1 MFTGIVEATGKVESA
16 GGRTVTISSSL
27 EGLEVGDSIA
37 VDGVCVTITTLRDG
51 DFTADFSE
59 ETLERTTLGGLTF
72 GQRVNL
78 ERPLPAM
85 GRLGGHIVQG
95 HVDGRGTVVSM
106 EGTILTVELPEGL
119 ERYAI
124 EKGSIAV
131 DGVSLT
137 IATIGHRTRTFSVA
151 LVPYTIEETN
161 LGERSAGDE
170 VNIEVDLVAK
180 YVEKLMEAR

>member
-1 MFTGIVEATGKVESA
+1 MFTGIIEATGKVVRADSRSLSVSTSLRELEA
-16 GGRTVTISSSL
+16 GQSIS
-27 EGLEVGDSIA
+27 
-37 VDGVCVTITTLRDG
+37 VDGVCLTIRSVNDG
-51 DFTADFSE
+51 EFTADISD
-59 ETLERTTLGGLTF
+59 ETIARTTLGRLSVGS
-72 GQRVNL
+72 RVNL
-78 ERPLPAM
+78 ERPLAAA

-95 HVDGRGTVVSM
+95 HVDGRGTVVSAIAG
-106 EGTILTVELPEGL
+106 ELSIELPAGL

-137 IATIGHRTRTFSVA
+137 IASIAERNFSVA

-161 LGERSAGDE
+161 LGERGAGDE

-180 YVEKLMEAR
+180 YVEKLMEDRR